1 MNEFLKTYRL
11 TFKTKAPVHIGYGRM
26 ISKKEYLFDQTE
38 GHIEYIDI
46 DKMYHGLCK
55 MHMDRQ
61 YEDYLLQDDGSSLLY
76 FFQTNRISRQ
86 TYQPWIRYSEMVGDP
101 MLNNHSV
108 KDVNEFVKGPDGLP
122 YIPGSSIKGAFRTM
136 LEVSEILRNSKAYSS
151 IGSSIEREDFHGRSS
166 YLLDLQREVDEKAFH
181 RELFHDKY
189 GRYDAAS
196 LVNDVLRGIYFSDSE
211 PLSYDD
217 LCLCQKIDLSTD
229 GTYKT
234 PNLVRECIKPNT
246 TIEMRVTVDT
256 GICPYNNKDIL
267 RAVADYY
274 ANCNKEFISKF
285 HDAPII
291 GGNSTNFFLGA
302 GAGFVSKTVL
312 YAMLHG
318 SEGRHAA
325 ATVMN
330 NTLPN
335 QLKRR
340 HGHDQDESKGAS
352 PHMLKCTQF
361 QGRKYQMGACCI
373 LKLIPMESS

>member
-38 GHIEYIDI
+38 GRIEYIDI

-151 IGSSIEREDFHGRSS
+151 IGSSIEREDFHGRKYKNSVS
-166 YLLDLQREVDEKAFH
+166 TRKNNIVKKQNKSENKAS
-181 RELFHDKY
+181 RL
-189 GRYDAAS
+189 AS
-196 LVNDVLRGIYFSDSE
+196 
-211 PLSYDD
+211 
-217 LCLCQKIDLSTD
+217 
-229 GTYKT
+229 
-234 PNLVRECIKPNT
+234 T
-246 TIEMRVTVDT
+246 TCR
-256 GICPYNNKDIL
+256 
-267 RAVADYY
+267 R
-274 ANCNKEFISKF
+274 
-285 HDAPII
+285 
-291 GGNSTNFFLGA
+291 NSA
-302 GAGFVSKTVL
+302 
-312 YAMLHG
+312 
-318 SEGRHAA
+318 
-325 ATVMN
+325 
-330 NTLPN
+330 
-335 QLKRR
+335 
-340 HGHDQDESKGAS
+340 
-352 PHMLKCTQF
+352 
-361 QGRKYQMGACCI
+361 
-373 LKLIPMESS
+373 